1 MSPRKHD
8 PEAVIK
14 RARALAPECVSFDEL
29 ARRMGVSRTS
39 LGRIIS
45 SVVEVEPGETLFT
58 AFQRYIGATD
68 IDPGALA
75 VAHELRYFKQRVKAL
90 EKELASEQAWHDVLR
105 DVAAM
110 LRSDPIPVPSLP
122 PEVSKKSHHIGMLNV
137 ADVHLGAKES
147 ANLGLLPWYNVEIAK
162 AAINALF
169 QRTVGLFDR
178 LDYITWDAVIVHFLG
193 DIVEHSDLRRGQ
205 RRRVEMGV
213 ADQVV
218 EGAYLFAQNI
228 RMLAGKYPKVY
239 VTGVPGNHGRIF
251 QKPGV
256 AAPWDNF
263 DWLMYKL
270 LEALLANQPNVT
282 CLFPRCWYMFHVL
295 YGSHVV
301 YSMHGEDIR
310 SYVGYPWYGY
320 GRAIADIVGMMT
332 LEAKEALRDL
342 DFEGQITSLE
352 QLISLML
359 VPDTVVIGHHHQKV
373 LFKLFSTN
381 AVGAASMIPV
391 TEFTA
396 KGRRK
401 TSEAAQTLC
410 LFSKSRGGRLVT
422 TYSIWLDDV
431 VRDMSRNRML
441 EAPVMRVG

>member
-1 MSPRKHD
+1 MSPRKHEPD
-8 PEAVIK
+8 DVIR
-14 RARALAPECVSFDEL
+14 RARALAFECRNFEEL
-29 ARRMGVSRTS
+29 AKRLEISRTS
-39 LGRIIS
+39 LSRIVS
-45 SVVEVEPGETLFT
+45 TVVKPAPEETLFA
-58 AFQRYIGATD
+58 AFQRYVGATD
-68 IDPGALA
+68 IDSSALT
-75 VAHELRYFKQRVKAL
+75 VAHELRYYKQRVKAL
-90 EKELASEQAWHDVLR
+90 EKKLASEQAWLDMLR
-105 DVAAM
+105 DVAAV
-110 LRSDPIPVPSLP
+110 LRSDPVPVPSP
-122 PEVSKKSHHIGMLNV
+122 PPKVSKKSHHTAMLNV
-137 ADVHLGAKES
+137 ADVHLGAKEA

-169 QRTVGLFDR
+169 QRTVGLLDR
-178 LDYITWDAVIVHFLG
+178 LDYIAWDAVIVHFLG
-193 DIVEHSDLRRGQ
+193 DIVEHSELRRGQ
-205 RRRVEMGV
+205 RRRVEIGV

-228 RMLAGKYPKVY
+228 RMLASKYPKVY

-270 LEALLANQPNVT
+270 LEALLANQPNVV

-332 LEAKEALRDL
+332 LEAKETLRDL
-342 DFEGQITSLE
+342 DFKGQITSLE
-352 QLISLML
+352 QLLSIML
-359 VPDTVVIGHHHQKV
+359 VPDTVVIGHHHQEV

-396 KGRRK
+396 KARRK
-401 TSEAAQTLC
+401 MGEAAQTLC
-410 LFSKSRGGRLVT
+410 LFSRSRGGRLVT
-422 TYSIWLDDV
+422 SYSIWLDDV

-441 EAPVMRVG
+441 EAPVMRVE